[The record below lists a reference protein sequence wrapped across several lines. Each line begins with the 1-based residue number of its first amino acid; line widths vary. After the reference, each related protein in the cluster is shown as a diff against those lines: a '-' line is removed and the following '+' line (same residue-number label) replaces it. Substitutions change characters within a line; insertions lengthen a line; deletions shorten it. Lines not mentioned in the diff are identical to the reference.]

1 MTTTWT
7 TIASNS
13 VTDTLAAQAATSA
26 TASATSA
33 TEAAASA
40 TAASSSASS
49 AAAEVV
55 LAAAQVTLGTAQ
67 TALAS
72 TQATNSAASATSA
85 AASLASFNGI
95 YYGSSGTAPTT
106 SIATGDIYF
115 NSSSNQ
121 LQVYNGSSWQ
131 AGVTDTAGL
140 QSVDAGLTSISNLT
154 TSGDQMLYLSASDTY
169 AVASLT
175 GAARALL
182 DDADAAAQRT
192 TLGLGTMAVA
202 TAADYMTTAAG
213 LAKAGGTMT
222 GQIVAHSTGIQ
233 YSDGTSQ
240 TTAPVAGV
248 TLGKAIAF
256 SLVF

>member
-1 MTTTWT
+1 MTTTWST
-7 TIASNS
+7 VSGAVVQS
-13 VTDTLAAQAATSA
+13 VADAAATSA

-33 TEAAASA
+33 TAAAASA
-40 TAASSSASS
+40 TAASSSATS
-49 AAAEVV
+49 AASEVA
-55 LAAAQVTLGTAQ
+55 LATAQVVLGTAQ
-67 TALAS
+67 TALATS
-72 TQATNSAASATSA
+72 QASASATSA
-85 AASLASFNGI
+85 TASAASLAEFNGI

-106 SIATGDIYF
+106 SIAVGDIYF

-154 TSGDQMLYLSASDTY
+154 TAADKMIYTTASDTY
-169 AVASLT
+169 AISSLT

-182 DDADAAAQRT
+182 DDADSAAQRT

-202 TAADYMTTAAG
+202 ATSDY
-213 LAKAGGTMT
+213 LAKSGGTMT
-222 GQIVAHSTGIQ
+222 GQIVAHSTGVQ
-233 YSDGTSQ
+233 FSDGTSQ